1 MKNELR
7 NKYLLIRKNIKK
19 KETKDQIIFNK
30 VITNERV
37 INSSLILIYISTP
50 YEVDTINL
58 INYFLK
64 LGKRVAVP
72 KVAGKILEFYQIT
85 SINECQ
91 KGTFNIL
98 EPTNLNNKITNFKDA
113 ISITPGVCFDKQNY
127 RIGYGKGF
135 YDRFYQTHNIYSI
148 GLCYQ
153 ECYLDKINHFPFDKK
168 CNLVITD

>member
-7 NKYLLIRKNIKK
+7 NKYLLIRKNIKN
-19 KETKDQIIFNK
+19 KEFKDKIIFDK

-37 INSSLILIYISTP
+37 INSNLILIYISTS
-50 YEVDTINL
+50 YEVDTIKL
-58 INYFLK
+58 INYFLNI
-64 LGKRVAVP
+64 GKRVAVP
-72 KVAGKILEFYQIT
+72 KVEGKILAFYLIN

-98 EPTNLNNKITNFKDA
+98 EPINLNNKITNFKDA

-135 YDRFYQTHNIYSI
+135 YDRFYQTHDIYSI
-148 GLCYQ
+148 GLCYR
-153 ECYLDKINHFPFDKK
+153 ECYLDNIEHLSFDKK
-168 CNLVITD
+168 CDLVITD